1 MGYEIYE
8 KEKNEIVKKNEV
20 YLNEFKKWLTDK
32 GLVSKT
38 IDKHLENVE
47 FYINEYLNYYE
58 PTEMEE
64 GCYDLN
70 SFLGDWFIRKCLWS
84 TASSIKENAASIKK
98 FYKCMVELGY
108 VDKNVYQELVD
119 EIKECMDEWLEAVD
133 DYDDDCFY
141 F

>member
-1 MGYEIYE
+1 MGYEIYK

-58 PTEMEE
+58 PTEM
-64 GCYDLN
+64 
-70 SFLGDWFIRKCLWS
+70 
-84 TASSIKENAASIKK
+84 KK
-98 FYKCMVELGY
+98 DVM
-108 VDKNVYQELVD
+108 
-119 EIKECMDEWLEAVD
+119 I
-133 DYDDDCFY
+133 
-141 F
+141 